1 MISCDSR
8 AKPSLLKEPKV
19 MISGEIGP
27 VEGSIIIRGLLVPVD
42 WDEKG
47 NITETA
53 VSTYLEEEYL
63 IERNARGEELLP
75 FLRQRV
81 KVIGLV
87 RMDDRGRKVIRVE
100 EYDVVEE

>member
-1 MISCDSR
+1 
-8 AKPSLLKEPKV
+8 
-19 MISGEIGP
+19 MISGKKAPLEN
-27 VEGSIIIRGLLVPVD
+27 SITIRGLLVPVD

-53 VSTYLEEEYL
+53 ISTYFEEEYL
-63 IERNARGEELLP
+63 IEKNARRDEMLP

-87 RMDDRGRKVIRVE
+87 SMDARGRKAVRVE
-100 EYDVVEE
+100 EYEVIED